1 MSSYRSL
8 ESIQQDLQAGII
20 DVPSLVDQYLQRI
33 DNTRN
38 LNIFLEVFEDEIR
51 EKAGA
56 LQDKIKAGNAGRL
69 AGMVIAI
76 KDNLCY
82 KNHKVSAASK
92 ILEGFESLYSAT
104 AIERLLAEDALIIGR
119 VNCDEFAMG
128 GSNECSAFGPV
139 KNPINQDYVP
149 GGSSGG
155 SAAAVAANCCLVAL
169 GSDTGGSIRQP
180 ASFCGVVGFK
190 PTYGRVSRH
199 GLIAFA
205 SSFDQI
211 GSLSHTVEDSA
222 LVLELMA
229 GKDAMDMTSSSKE
242 TQAYA
247 RFSEA
252 QKPLKI
258 GFIEECIENEALNS
272 EVRSE
277 HLQLIKDLRAQGH
290 TVEPVNLEELKSFV
304 PTYYALTT
312 AEASSNLSRFDGIHY
327 GHRSNK
333 ATDIEST
340 YLKSRSEGFGLEVKR
355 RIMVGSFVL
364 SAGYYDAYYGKAQKV
379 RRLIKEKTDALFEE
393 YDLLLSPTT
402 PDTAFKFGEN
412 MDDPI
417 KMYLVD
423 IFTVHANLAGIPAI
437 SLPLFKHSESG
448 LPFGAQFMSAAFNE
462 KMLFNFSHNLMNIA
476 ALKG

>member
-8 ESIQQDLQAGII
+8 ASIQKDLHSSII
-20 DVPSLVDQYLQRI
+20 DLPTLVNQYLQRI
-33 DNTRN
+33 DETRD
-38 LNIFLEVFEDEIR
+38 LNIFLEVFDDEIR
-51 EKAGA
+51 EKAGV
-56 LQDKIKAGNAGRL
+56 LQDKVKAGKAGKL

-76 KDNLCY
+76 KDNLCF
-82 KNHKVSAASK
+82 KDHKVSAASN

-128 GSNECSAFGPV
+128 GSNESSAFGPV
-139 KNPINQDYVP
+139 KNPINPEYVP

-211 GSLSHTVEDSA
+211 GPLSRSVKDSA
-222 LVLELMA
+222 LVLEIMA
-229 GKDAMDMTSSSKE
+229 GKDAMDATSSSRE
-242 TQAYA
+242 VQAYSDFA
-247 RFSEA
+247 EA

-258 GFIEECIENEALNS
+258 GFIQECIENDALDP

-277 HLQLIKDLRAQGH
+277 HLRLIDELRAQGH

-304 PTYYALTT
+304 PTYYALTA

-327 GHRSNK
+327 GHRSSK

-340 YLKSRSEGFGLEVKR
+340 YYKSRSEGFGTEVKR
-355 RIMVGSFVL
+355 RIMVGSFIL
-364 SAGYYDAYYGKAQKV
+364 SAGYYDAYYAKAQKV
-379 RRLIKEKTDALFEE
+379 RRLIKEKTDALFES

-402 PDTAFKFGEN
+402 PDTAFKIGEN
-412 MDDPI
+412 IDDPI

-437 SLPLFKHSESG
+437 SIPLFKHSKSG

-462 KMLFNFSHNLMNIA
+462 KMLFDFSHNLMNIE

>member
-8 ESIQQDLQAGII
+8 ASIQQDLKAGVT
-20 DVPSLVDQYLQRI
+20 DLPSLVDQYLQRI
-33 DNTRN
+33 DNTRD
-38 LNIFLEVFEDEIR
+38 LNIFLEVFDEEIR

-56 LQDKIKAGNAGRL
+56 LHEKIKAGKAGKL

-82 KNHKVSAASK
+82 KDHKVSAASK

-128 GSNECSAFGPV
+128 GSNECSAFGVV

-211 GSLSHTVEDSA
+211 GSLSHTVNDSA
-222 LVLELMA
+222 LVLEIMA
-229 GKDAMDMTSSSKE
+229 GKDPMDTTSSSKE

-247 RFSEA
+247 EFSET
-252 QKPLKI
+252 QKPLRI
-258 GFIEECIENEALNS
+258 GFIQECIENDALDP
-272 EVRSE
+272 EVRSK
-277 HLQLIKDLRAQGH
+277 HLQLIQDLRTNGH

-304 PTYYALTT
+304 PTYYALTA

-327 GHRSNK
+327 GHRSTK

-340 YLKSRSEGFGLEVKR
+340 YFKSRSEGLGTEVKR

-364 SAGYYDAYYGKAQKV
+364 SAGYYDAYYSKAQKV
-379 RRLIKEKTDALFEE
+379 RRLIKEKTDSLFEE

-402 PDTAFKFGEN
+402 PDTAFKLGEN

-437 SLPLFKHSESG
+437 SLPLFKHSKSG

-462 KMLFNFSHNLMNIA
+462 KLLFDFSHNLINIE